1 MIGTPLRRPAETAAE
16 RTSKSC
22 ATIRSGDSLSAAS
35 RNRDDTR
42 MYASAR
48 RTNEVPSV
56 GTGLCTRL
64 VGNAVSAPVG
74 EDASL
79 IHETNET
86 SQSARFRDSASR
98 NALSTGFGTH
108 GSVWRRKT
116 AFREPTETGP
126 GRPHLRVSRRTV

>member
-48 RTNEVPSV
+48 RTNEV
-56 GTGLCTRL
+56 
-64 VGNAVSAPVG
+64 SAPVG

-108 GSVWRRKT
+108 GSVCRRKT

-126 GRPHLRVSRRTV
+126 